1 MKQYH
6 WEEIKELQQDGSV
19 TLLDVRT
26 ESEYREGALAGSIN
40 IPLDSLRE
48 NLHQIEKNKPVYVNC
63 YSGLRSYVACRIL
76 SELGY
81 CCYNLSG
88 GYGFYEYI
96 LYDKSFDDT
105 ARHGC
110 GVKI

>member
-1 MKQYH
+1 MVGFVIENILEGRVKQYH
-6 WEEIKELQQDGSV
+6 WEEIKELPQDGSV

-63 YSGLRSYVACRIL
+63 YSGLRSYVAFRL
-76 SELGY
+76 SL
-81 CCYNLSG
+81 
-88 GYGFYEYI
+88 I
-96 LYDKSFDDT
+96 
-105 ARHGC
+105 H
-110 GVKI
+110 I